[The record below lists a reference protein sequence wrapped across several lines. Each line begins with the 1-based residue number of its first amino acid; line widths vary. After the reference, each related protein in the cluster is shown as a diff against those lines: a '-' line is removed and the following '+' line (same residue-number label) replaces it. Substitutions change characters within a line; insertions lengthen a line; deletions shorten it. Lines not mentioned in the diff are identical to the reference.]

1 MTHLNLL
8 PQTDWDA
15 APRTT
20 TRSSFADLEIND
32 DAARTPTSGSGRDV
46 VEFDFPGV
54 RVGTAEYADGPTGVT
69 VVEFDG
75 GARTAIDDRGGAVGI
90 TGRYGY
96 NSAIALTGGSVQGL
110 AAASGVTDAI
120 MAEQGRKTGF
130 ADLVAV
136 SGACIYDFAVR
147 DNAIVPDNA
156 LGRAAHAN
164 ARAGQV
170 PIGRVGAGVAASCGK
185 MSPSSTEW
193 AGQGA
198 AFVQVGDLKVLAI
211 VVVTAGGVVLD
222 RDGRVLRGN
231 LQSDGTRRHPITDS
245 LLAFDGEGQDAAPA
259 FQRGNT
265 TISTVV
271 TNAKLN
277 DIDLRQLAT
286 QVHSSM
292 HRAIQPFHTALDGDT
307 LFLATT
313 DEVEL
318 PSYDPRQTLSPS
330 VASVGAI
337 ASEVMWNAIIE
348 SAR

>member
-1 MTHLNLL
+1 MTNLNLL

-15 APRTT
+15 GPRTT
-20 TRSSFADLEIND
+20 ERSTFVGLEIND
-32 DAARTPTSGSGRDV
+32 DAVRTPVPGTPRAL

-54 RVGTAEYADGPTGVT
+54 RVGVAEYADGPTGVT
-69 VVEFDG
+69 VIEFEG

-90 TGRYGY
+90 TGRYSY

-120 MAEQGRKTGF
+120 MAERGRKTGF
-130 ADLVAV
+130 ADLVPV

-147 DNAIVPDNA
+147 DNAITPDNA

-164 ARAGQV
+164 AVPGRV
-170 PIGRVGAGVAASCGK
+170 PIGRVGAGVAACCGK
-185 MSPSSTEW
+185 MSPTSTEW

-198 AFVQVGDLKVLAI
+198 AFVQVGELKVLAI
-211 VVVTAGGVVLD
+211 VVVNAVGVVVD

-231 LQSDGTRRHPITDS
+231 LQPDGSRRHPIVDGM
-245 LLAFDGEGQDAAPA
+245 LAFDPTSAAMPY
-259 FQRGNT
+259 QPGNT

-271 TNAKLN
+271 TNAKVN
-277 DIDLRQLAT
+277 DADLAQLAT

-307 LFLATT
+307 LFLVTT

-318 PSYDPRQTLSPS
+318 PSFDARKTLSPS

-348 SAR
+348 SVR

>member
-1 MTHLNLL
+1 MTTL
-8 PQTDWDA
+8 PLQPQRDWDTA
-15 APRTT
+15 ARRTS
-20 TRSSFADLEIND
+20 RSSFAELEIND
-32 DAARTPTSGSGRDV
+32 DAERTAVAGSPRDV

-69 VVEFDG
+69 VIELG
-75 GARTAIDDRGGAVGI
+75 AGARTAIDDRGGAVGI

-96 NSAIALTGGSVQGL
+96 NQAIALTGGSVQGL

-120 MAEQGRKTGF
+120 MAERGRRTGF

-147 DNAIVPDNA
+147 DNAISPDNA

-164 ARAGQV
+164 AVPGQV

-185 MSPSSTEW
+185 MSPESTEW

-198 AFVQVGDLKVLAI
+198 AFVQVGELKVLAI
-211 VVVTAGGVVLD
+211 VVVNAVGVVMD
-222 RDGRVLRGN
+222 RDGTVLRGN
-231 LQSDGTRRHPITDS
+231 LQPDGSRRHPIADGMR
-245 LLAFDGEGQDAAPA
+245 AFEPGAQAEP

-277 DIDLRQLAT
+277 EVDLRQLAT

-318 PSYDPRQTLSPS
+318 PSFDPRQTLSPS

-337 ASEVMWNAIIE
+337 ASEVMWNAVIE
-348 SAR
+348 SVR